1 MPKVLITGG
10 TGLVG
15 KHLSKR
21 LLEKGY
27 EVAILSRRRQETE
40 EVHTYTWNPEK
51 NEIDKEALD
60 TADFIIHLA
69 GVDIGAKRWTAERRQ
84 SIVDSRIKT
93 GEIIFS
99 SIEKQG
105 SKPKAFITASA
116 IGYYGAISSD
126 TVFSEEDKPAE
137 DFLGQTC
144 QQWEQMADQFAHLG
158 IRTVKIRTGV
168 VLTKE
173 GGALAKMLMPIK
185 MGVGATMGK
194 GKQYFPWIHIED
206 LCGIY
211 IKAIEDTSMHGA
223 FNAVAP
229 EHHTNGEFTKA
240 LVHAFGKRI
249 WFPKIPAIFMKLLF
263 GKMSLLLLKGS
274 RISAKKIINA
284 GYKFQ
289 FPNLEGALQH
299 LILRSTRLHK

>member
-60 TADFIIHLA
+60 TTDFIIHLA
-69 GVDIGAKRWTAERRQ
+69 GVDIGANRWTTERRQ

-105 SKPKAFITASA
+105 YKPKAFITASA

-126 TVFSEEDKPAE
+126 KVFSEEDKPAE

-144 QQWEQMADQFAHLG
+144 QKWEQMADRFAHLG

-168 VLTKE
+168 VLTKV

-185 MGVGATMGK
+185 MNH
-194 GKQYFPWIHIED
+194 IH
-206 LCGIY
+206 
-211 IKAIEDTSMHGA
+211 
-223 FNAVAP
+223 
-229 EHHTNGEFTKA
+229 
-240 LVHAFGKRI
+240 
-249 WFPKIPAIFMKLLF
+249 
-263 GKMSLLLLKGS
+263 
-274 RISAKKIINA
+274 
-284 GYKFQ
+284 
-289 FPNLEGALQH
+289 
-299 LILRSTRLHK
+299 